1 MMMQIPKEQA
11 KRFMLSKHGL
21 LGSRRFAGKD
31 GIMEYVKQVGGV
43 QYDPVDVCGK
53 SHELALVA
61 RVSKFTRAMLF
72 ELLYED
78 RKLLDFYDKNM
89 CIVQLEDWPCLAYV
103 RRYYGHHGRSKEE
116 IDAIIPQLL
125 QTIHERG
132 HATSQ
137 ELEMKE
143 RVDWYWSETS
153 LSRAALE
160 TLYYRGDLVIHHKK
174 GTIKS
179 YALTSDCLPSSIT
192 QAKEPFATEQE
203 RYTWQ
208 VERRIGAVGM
218 LANGASDAWL
228 GINGMKAAER
238 AKAFADLLTGGRIVP
253 VQVDGLKKELY
264 VKAEDI
270 SLLKAC
276 AKPSAKARRV
286 RLLPPLDCMLWD
298 RKLIEALFG
307 FSYKWEIYTPDVQR
321 KYAKYVLPVLYGE
334 RFAGRIELDNDRR
347 NKVLHLH
354 RFWPEADF
362 RMIAGFEKQLMAEL
376 EVLRLFHE
384 ASEVRITEGWVQES
398 K

>member
-1 MMMQIPKEQA
+1 MMQISKAQA
-11 KRFMLSKHGL
+11 RRFMLSKHGL
-21 LGSRRFAGKD
+21 LGTRRFSGKD
-31 GIMEYVKQVGGV
+31 GIMEYVKQVGCV

-53 SHELALVA
+53 SHELAFVA
-61 RVSKFTRAMLF
+61 RVPNFTRAMLF
-72 ELLYED
+72 ELLYEE
-78 RKLLDFYDKNM
+78 RKLIDFYDKNM
-89 CIVQLEDWPCLAYV
+89 SITQVEDWPCLEYV
-103 RRYYGHHGRSKEE
+103 RRYYGHHGRSKDE

-160 TLYYRGDLVIHHKK
+160 TLYYRGELVVHHKK

-179 YALTSDCLPSSIT
+179 YALASDCLPSSIIH
-192 QAKEPFATEQE
+192 AKEPFLTEQE

-228 GINGMKAAER
+228 GINGMKAQER
-238 AKAFADLLTGGRIVP
+238 AKAFADLLANELITP

-264 VKAEDI
+264 VRTGDVP
-270 SLLKAC
+270 LLETC
-276 AKPSAKARRV
+276 EKPTTKTQRV
-286 RLLPPLDCMLWD
+286 RFLPPLDCMLWD
-298 RKLIEALFG
+298 RKLIEALFD
-307 FSYKWEIYTPDVQR
+307 FAYKWEIYTPDVQR

-334 RFAGRIELDNDRR
+334 CFAGRIELDNDRR
-347 NKVLHLH
+347 TKKLHLH
-354 RFWPEADF
+354 RFWPEKDF
-362 RMIAGFEKQLMAEL
+362 CMTAAFEKQLMVEL
-376 EVLRLFHE
+376 EVLRIFHE
-384 ASEVRITEGWVQES
+384 ATEVCVSDGWVQE
-398 K
+398 KR